1 MPETSRAR
9 ILLLI
14 KGLGVGGA
22 ERLLEAAVPHLD
34 RDRFDY
40 HIAYLLPWKNALVP
54 AFEAAGVPVHCLD
67 MRFPADPRPLRRLIG
82 LLRRERIDLVH
93 AHLPV
98 AGVCAR
104 IAARWVGGPRV
115 VYTEHNVPDRYSLP
129 TRVLNR
135 RTYRMN
141 TVVVAV
147 SDEVRRAVEPY
158 ANGRPAIVTVQNAV
172 DADALAALPVERD
185 AVRREFG
192 FSPDSLLVTTVGNM
206 TPKKGHT
213 FLLAAAAQVLA
224 KHPTARF
231 LLVGLGPLADELKAE
246 AARLGLD
253 GRFVFTGFRADAV
266 RLVAASD
273 IFVLSSLHEGL
284 PVALLEAMALGKPSV
299 VTRVGGVPE
308 ATDESSSVLVPSGD
322 PGALAAGIGGL
333 LASDDARSRMGAQA
347 RVKSRARYGVPQMV
361 RTLEEIYTGLLQ
373 GARS

>member
-1 MPETSRAR
+1 
-9 ILLLI
+9 
-14 KGLGVGGA
+14 
-22 ERLLEAAVPHLD
+22 
-34 RDRFDY
+34 
-40 HIAYLLPWKNALVP
+40 
-54 AFEAAGVPVHCLD
+54 
-67 MRFPADPRPLRRLIG
+67 
-82 LLRRERIDLVH
+82 
-93 AHLPV
+93 
-98 AGVCAR
+98 
-104 IAARWVGGPRV
+104 
-115 VYTEHNVPDRYSLP
+115 
-129 TRVLNR
+129 
-135 RTYRMN
+135 
-141 TVVVAV
+141 VVVAV

-192 FSPDSLLVTTVGNM
+192 FAPDSLLVTTVGNM

-213 FLLAAAAQVLA
+213 FLLAAATQVVA

-253 GRFVFTGFRADAV
+253 GRFVFTGFRPDAV

-322 PGALAAGIGGL
+322 PGALAAGIDGL

-347 RVKSRARYGVPQMV
+347 RAKSRARYGVPQMV
-361 RTLEEIYTGLLQ
+361 RTLEEIYTGLLE
-373 GARS
+373 GVRS